1 MTAESLVKA
10 RAQRAK
16 NAATRLE
23 QARKDIDTF
32 RAWLVR
38 EREAYELRN
47 RYAAEQGRESVDFML
62 TDILWREVMKE
73 QPEAP
78 PDWMWRVIRGEQPQ
92 EDNTE

>member
-10 RAQRAK
+10 RAAK
-16 NAATRLE
+16 IANAVKRLE
-23 QARKDIDTF
+23 QARKDVMSF

-47 RYAAEQGRESVDFML
+47 RYAREQGRDSVDFML
-62 TDILWREVMKE
+62 TDILWRETIKAK
-73 QPEAP
+73 PEAP

-92 EDNTE
+92 EDDS